1 MIISLLFLHR
11 YRLKAFTFSAIAF
24 CLSIFLCGA
33 LNDYTRNG
41 ITVIEYG
48 NFNGEYVFYS
58 NENDSVYFDVGGYS
72 SEPTV
77 IFENGLTSL
86 DKYVL
91 TKYDGYTLKSIEFFS
106 GRASISQMFLP
117 KPKNIYEIDIY
128 NQIKFL
134 ANKRNYDI
142 IEFDKELI
150 FEFNGMSINLIS
162 DDMLSAGS
170 YIEFEDENDLISVFI
185 DGFPAVNQYDMAI
198 FNSFSEEYLDEA
210 HFNKTYFI
218 ENTVENDSYLDY
230 INTFSNKITIIS
242 NEGESDRI
250 YES

>member
-1 MIISLLFLHR
+1 M
-11 YRLKAFTFSAIAF
+11 
-24 CLSIFLCGA
+24 
-33 LNDYTRNG
+33 
-41 ITVIEYG
+41 
-48 NFNGEYVFYS
+48 
-58 NENDSVYFDVGGYS
+58 
-72 SEPTV
+72 
-77 IFENGLTSL
+77 
-86 DKYVL
+86 
-91 TKYDGYTLKSIEFFS
+91 
-106 GRASISQMFLP
+106 
-117 KPKNIYEIDIY
+117 
-128 NQIKFL
+128 
-134 ANKRNYDI
+134 
-142 IEFDKELI
+142 I